1 MILVLTS
8 CTDIIEGIVPAE
20 DYNVSFTLV
29 NSELKTRAEEGVA
42 DFNENLITKADIF
55 LYADPNANAVCKL
68 TWKGSAETTATVNA
82 TLTKE
87 QLDGLFG
94 TNAASGSC
102 TGYAVVNGPDT
113 PDSGDGTK
121 ISALKNLEIGGSS
134 EFSVFPSTSFV
145 MDGQNNAISYDGN
158 KVTGNIDLD
167 RAASKIQLYI
177 PNNKLTNYIDDAG
190 NQWVPQTT
198 GMAVSFHNG
207 VYSSRVDVV
216 DANDRT
222 DDNYYSLSDNP
233 EGTADDERFAMTATD
248 GTYTHQPFY
257 SYSSD
262 WGRDEDPDQE
272 PYLTLRVYWQKQV
285 MQNGTYTNSGA
296 PEAYY
301 YRVPINLN
309 GRKLD
314 RNTWY
319 KINLEVGVLGDKPS
333 ENPTVELTPQYI
345 IVDWSTLSLDAS
357 LADYHYLV
365 VEKDFFEMYN
375 TEELTFTY
383 EACDAV
389 SVRIV
394 SMTVPDFSTN
404 TIRTLEFVG
413 TNENNVQS
421 LDQNKAG
428 RLLEGGDTD
437 CMLENLLNTCYV
449 EMNTDNKT
457 ITLSHAL
464 QNDNSQD
471 KYDHAIYTIELEVKT
486 ACGLYETI
494 IIKQYPARYI
504 EGFNVTNKNNSNIG
518 YVIINGFGGQYE
530 ASYNNNKTDKAG
542 APLASGANKTQPQTE
557 TWYYTNNSLKGSG
570 YNNNANMY
578 FISVSTLDTSI
589 DAFKD
594 FIIADPREIEP
605 KKTWHVR
612 SVNWRNYGMTGESPF
627 ITAPALHGSTPRTLA
642 NYYTTRTD
650 NPNLIAPRFILSS
663 AYGRFSG
670 GDPRNKDELI
680 ARCATYQEYGYP
692 AGRWRLPT
700 TAELVY
706 IAHLSDNVF
715 PSLFNPSSQYH
726 SATHFLKIT
735 SDAVTQSRGYEYGPD
750 DPSKGD
756 NNEFENTSVRCVY
769 DVWYWGDDILKEDQ
783 YTTFWWGDKP
793 R

>member
-29 NSELKTRAEEGVA
+29 NSELKTRAEEGVT
-42 DFNENLITKADIF
+42 DYNENLITKADIF
-55 LYADPNANAVCKL
+55 LYADPAANALCKL

-87 QLDGLFG
+87 QLDALFG
-94 TNAASGSC
+94 PNAASGTC

-121 ISALKNLEIGGSS
+121 ISALKALGIGGSS
-134 EFSVFPSTSFV
+134 EFSVFPSACFV

-158 KVTGNIDLD
+158 KLTGNIDLD

-177 PNNKLTNYIDDAG
+177 PNDKLTNYIDDAG

-319 KINLEVGVLGDKPS
+319 KINLEVGVLGDKPG
-333 ENPTVELTPQYI
+333 EKPTVELTPQYI

-404 TIRTLEFVG
+404 TIGVIEYNDENAANLQNLR
-413 TNENNVQS
+413 TNEDGKSTINRS
-421 LDQNKAG
+421 S
-428 RLLEGGDTD
+428 
-437 CMLENLLNTCYV
+437 CMLINLLNACSV
-449 EMNTDNKT
+449 SMDTDNKT

-486 ACGLYETI
+486 ACGLSETV

-504 EGFNVTNKNNSNIG
+504 EGFNVTNPNHSDIG
-518 YVIINGFGGQYE
+518 TVIINGYGGRYQ
-530 ASYNNNKTDKAG
+530 SNGDSRG
-542 APLASGANKTQPQTE
+542 AALASSNHNIGYKGGGAATNA
-557 TWYYTNNSLKGSG
+557 WHYANNSLKGSG
-570 YNNNANMY
+570 YNANANIY
-578 FISVSTLDTSI
+578 IINVSSFDNTQADY
-589 DAFKD
+589 
-594 FIIADPREIEP
+594 IIADPRSSTIKEFPTVDADAGISG
-605 KKTWHVR
+605 TNLTGVR
-612 SVNWRNYGMTGESPF
+612 VLANNNDSPW
-627 ITAPALHGSTPRTLA
+627 IQAPALYGTTPRRLE
-642 NYYTTRTD
+642 YYYATRTD
-650 NPNLIAPRFILSS
+650 NENLIAPRFIVSS

-670 GDPRNKDELI
+670 GDPRNKDEVI
-680 ARCATYQEYGYP
+680 ARCAAYQENGYP
-692 AGRWRLPT
+692 AGRWRIPT
-700 TAELVY
+700 TAELRY
-706 IAHLSDNVF
+706 IAELNAAGII
-715 PSLFNPSSQYH
+715 PSLFNPDAGNGYH
-726 SATHFLKIT
+726 SATQFLDIDPGK
-735 SDAVTQSRGYEYGPD
+735 VTIINPRSYEN
-750 DPSKGD
+750 S
-756 NNEFENTSVRCVY
+756 SVRCVY
-769 DVWYWGDDILKEDQ
+769 DLWYWGDDKLPEDQ
-783 YTTFWWGDKP
+783 YMTFWWGDKP